1 MNKKIVIG
9 IMLVLSASPFFSAGL
24 KKGKVELNSNKS
36 EGAQRKGTVAL
47 IKFSM
52 QEWNPGPFN
61 LPDERLRNLSELVE
75 KGDGNVCWQLAC
87 YYYCNGEIEDYI
99 NYIRKG
105 CDLIDLDCLYE
116 IVDNSKNQIP
126 CTEDERLFF
135 MERIRLLG
143 KNGNED
149 AMTYW
154 NLLNV
159 YEKYRNK

>member
-1 MNKKIVIG
+1 MNKKVAVG
-9 IMLVLSASPFFSAGL
+9 TMLVLCASPFFCAGL
-24 KKGKVELNSNKS
+24 KKGKIESKKP
-36 EGAQRKGTVAL
+36 EGAHGTVAL
-47 IKFSM
+47 IKASL
-52 QEWNPGPFN
+52 QEWNPGPFK
-61 LPDERLRNLSELVE
+61 LADKEIDKLFELAE
-75 KGDGNVCWQLAC
+75 SGDGNACWQLAC